1 MTELKTVLHKYL
13 RFPYRKMSDESNP
26 ETTTAELDNYNQSAI
41 AQSAIA
47 LEHRMSL
54 RDLMF
59 LENASLIDAA
69 QFIPPV
75 KYGKVVKVYDGD
87 TITIVATLDFGL
99 YHSPQLYKFSV
110 RLNGIDTPELKTKNE
125 NEKKLAMVARDEL
138 KKQLDNKIVELKNVS
153 LEKYGRL
160 LADVYVGDVCVNEWM
175 VTNGYAVRY
184 DGGTKERP
192 EDWER

>member
-1 MTELKTVLHKYL
+1 MRFYSISELKTVCHKYL
-13 RFPYRKMSDESNP
+13 CFPYRKMSDELKSDTLYNK
-26 ETTTAELDNYNQSAI
+26 TMTNTLDN
-41 AQSAIA
+41 

-59 LENASLIDAA
+59 LENANVIDAI

-87 TITIVATLDFGL
+87 TITIVATLDFGV
-99 YHSPQLYKFSV
+99 YQSPQLYKFSV
-110 RLNGIDTPELKTKNE
+110 RLTGIDCPEIKTKNE
-125 NEKKLAMVARDEL
+125 NEKKLAIIARDEL
-138 KKQLDNKIVELKNVS
+138 KKKLDNKIVELKNVS

-160 LADVYVGDVCVNEWM
+160 LADVFVGDICVNEWM
-175 VTNGYAVRY
+175 VTNGYAVKY

-192 EDWER
+192 EEWER

>member
-1 MTELKTVLHKYL
+1 MRFYTLSEFKTLFQKYMC
-13 RFPYRKMSDESNP
+13 FPYRKMSDEFKQDTLYNKTMS
-26 ETTTAELDNYNQSAI
+26 TKLDNF
-41 AQSAIA
+41 
-47 LEHRMSL
+47 EHRISL

-59 LENASLIDAA
+59 LENASLSEAIP
-69 QFIPPV
+69 FIPPV

-87 TITIVATLDFGL
+87 TITIVATLDFDV
-99 YHSPQLYKFSV
+99 YQSPQLYKFSV

-125 NEKKLAMVARDEL
+125 NEKKLAIIARDEL

-160 LADVYVGDVCVNEWM
+160 LADVYVGDICVNEWM
-175 VTNGYAVRY
+175 VTQGYAVKY

-192 EDWER
+192 DDWER

>member
-1 MTELKTVLHKYL
+1 MRFYSLSELKTACQKYMCF
-13 RFPYRKMSDESNP
+13 RYRKMSDELKPDVSYNKTASNV
-26 ETTTAELDNYNQSAI
+26 LDN
-41 AQSAIA
+41 

-59 LENASLIDAA
+59 LENANLADAIT
-69 QFIPPV
+69 FIPPV

-87 TITIVATLDFGL
+87 TITIVATLDFGV
-99 YHSPQLYKFSV
+99 YQSPQLYKFSV

-125 NEKKLAMVARDEL
+125 NEKRLAIIARDEL

-160 LADVYVGDVCVNEWM
+160 LAEVYVGDINVNEWM
-175 VTNGYAVRY
+175 ITNGYAVKY